1 MGSNPILSARAN
13 YARNEGKHMG
23 GFRVITDGSGDL
35 PQEVIRERGITVIN
49 FFVMLGGGDYL
60 QQNVDI
66 SDDGFY
72 EWMVT
77 HPGVYPSSST
87 PSTQDYLK
95 VFTELAEAGEKAVV
109 LCITEKFSNS
119 YQTACIA
126 LDLLREDYPD
136 AEITVI
142 NTMVNTVLQGLMVLE
157 ACNMRDAGVGYEE
170 AVERLYEIRPT
181 GRIFFTIGSID
192 YLAHGGRIGKLAG
205 KVSSAL
211 GIRPVITLKEGEI
224 FLGGVARGRAKSLDK
239 TLKSIG
245 ENLLDIYTG
254 RDLIITFR
262 DGKPKPAPTIT
273 YAPVQSPLST
283 DDEQM
288 QKWIND
294 EKKWQDVFTCKP
306 YDYLN
311 LIAQMKVPWYDKET
325 GKWIDKDVH
334 DGNVTETT
342 EAMNAQIAAA
352 ESKMTAGAYSHAQ
365 DHSFT
370 DSLEIPEEPSND
382 DDLPF

>member
-23 GFRVITDGSGDL
+23 GFWVITDGSGDL

-95 VFTELAEAGEKAVV
+95 AFTEVAKAGEKAIV

-119 YQTACIA
+119 YQTAKIA
-126 LDLLREDYPD
+126 VDLLHEDYPD

-157 ACNMRDAGVGYEE
+157 ACNLRDAGVSYEE
-170 AVERLYEIRPT
+170 AARRLIEIRPS

-205 KVSSAL
+205 KVSSVL
-211 GIRPVITLKEGEI
+211 SIRPVITLKEGEI

-239 TLKSIG
+239 TLK
-245 ENLLDIYTG
+245 N
-254 RDLIITFR
+254 
-262 DGKPKPAPTIT
+262 A
-273 YAPVQSPLST
+273 
-283 DDEQM
+283 
-288 QKWIND
+288 
-294 EKKWQDVFTCKP
+294 
-306 YDYLN
+306 YDYL
-311 LIAQMKVPWYDKET
+311 KET
-325 GKWIDKDVH
+325 FTSRDEFELCLGYGYAYDEAVEFRAR
-334 DGNVTETT
+334 V
-342 EAMNAQIAAA
+342 EAMLEELGFGGGGEIHITHISSVIAVHTGPYALGIGILGKA
-352 ESKMTAGAYSHAQ
+352 RL
-365 DHSFT
+365 D
-370 DSLEIPEEPSND
+370 
-382 DDLPF
+382 